1 MKKLFQ
7 IILIMAAISGI
18 TVNAA
23 PLKADVSSEHIPAGT
38 VIAVK
43 TVDCTDSEKAA
54 TYDRFDVKTIADIIA
69 GDKMILP
76 KGTVIRGSVKF
87 VQPTRMLSRDA
98 AIYVKFDHLVS
109 PTGDQIPV
117 SLALHSTEIM
127 TQDGGLGYDGNYK
140 TASKQNV
147 DNAGKIIKTMTK
159 WGITTGE
166 QAWNGWPKYVLTP
179 CSSILS
185 IPTSGLYLVGDQ
197 VVDLFKKGDNITIN
211 QGETINLMF
220 IQGVDVPTH

>member
-7 IILIMAAISGI
+7 ILFTIAVMSGL
-18 TVNAA
+18 TVTAA

-43 TVDCTDSEKAA
+43 TVDGLDTAKSEVYDSFNV
-54 TYDRFDVKTIADIIA
+54 TTVADIVA

-76 KGTVIRGSVKF
+76 KGTIIRGSVRAVTPKK
-87 VQPTRMLSRDA
+87 MLSKDA

-109 PTGDQIPV
+109 PMGDQIPV
-117 SLALHSTEIM
+117 ALAIHSTDIL
-127 TQDGGLGYDGNYK
+127 TADGGLGLGGNYK

-147 DNAGKIIKTMTK
+147 QNAKKIITNMTQ
-159 WGITTGE
+159 WGINTGE

-179 CSSILS
+179 FSSLLS
-185 IPTSGLYLVGDQ
+185 VPTSGLYLMGDQ
-197 VVDLFKKGDNITIN
+197 IVDVFKKGNEMTLN

-220 IQGVDVPTH
+220 LQGVDVPTH

>member
-1 MKKLFQ
+1 MKKLL
-7 IILIMAAISGI
+7 LIFGI
-18 TVNAA
+18 FIAGIGAQAA

-43 TVDCTDSEKAA
+43 TSDYADSSKAMA
-54 TYDRFDVKTIADIIA
+54 YDRFDVITLADIVA

-76 KGTVIRGSVKF
+76 KGTIIRGSVKA
-87 VQPTRMLSRDA
+87 VKPKKMLSRDA
-98 AIYVKFDHLVS
+98 AVYVKFDHLVS

-117 SLALHSTEIM
+117 TLSLHSTEIL
-127 TQDGGLGYDGNYK
+127 TEDGGLGYDGNYK

-147 DNAGKIIKTMTK
+147 KNAGKIITNMTK
-159 WGITTGE
+159 WGITTGD

-179 CSSILS
+179 ISSILS
-185 IPTSGLYLVGDQ
+185 VPCAGIYLVGDEI
-197 VVDLFKKGDNITIN
+197 VDLFKKGNDIALN